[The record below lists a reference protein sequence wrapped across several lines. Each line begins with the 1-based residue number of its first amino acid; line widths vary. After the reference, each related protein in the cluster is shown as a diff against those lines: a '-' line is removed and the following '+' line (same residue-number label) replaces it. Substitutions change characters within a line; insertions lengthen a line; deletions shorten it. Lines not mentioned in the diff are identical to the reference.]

1 MAFLAVIILF
11 TTFSEQPKKET
22 INRTTHK
29 NIKKNST
36 QYTNKYNLYVKYTYL
51 ENMRT
56 KLLNK
61 SADFEGALV
70 VRIREVAIFV
80 APTWKTSGMG

>member
-1 MAFLAVIILF
+1 M
-11 TTFSEQPKKET
+11 K
-22 INRTTHK
+22 
-29 NIKKNST
+29 
-36 QYTNKYNLYVKYTYL
+36 YTNKYNLYVKYTYL

-70 VRIREVAIFV
+70 ARIREVAIFV
-80 APTWKTSGMG
+80 APRWKTSGLGK